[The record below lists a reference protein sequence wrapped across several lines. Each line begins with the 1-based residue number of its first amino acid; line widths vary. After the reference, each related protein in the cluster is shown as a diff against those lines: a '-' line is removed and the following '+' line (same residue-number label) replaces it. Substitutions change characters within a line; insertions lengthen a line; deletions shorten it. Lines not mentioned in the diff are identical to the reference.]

1 MKILF
6 LTENFPPETNA
17 AATRVFERAC
27 YWVKW
32 GHAVTVI
39 TCAPNFPHGS
49 IFPGH
54 RNRWYHTGDMSGIRV
69 VRVKTFIAPNEGVVR
84 SSLDFLSFMVTG
96 FTAALWQEKPDLVC
110 ATSPQFF
117 AAVAGWA
124 TGAVRGVPFVF
135 ELGDLWPAS
144 IAAVG
149 ALRPNVLLRLI
160 ERLELHLYRKSAAV
174 LALTGTFK
182 ETLVGRGIPAGKIAV
197 VMNGVDAWRYG
208 PRQRD
213 AALAS
218 QWDLDGRFVVR
229 YAGTHGMA
237 HALGNVP
244 EAAERLRGETN
255 LRFLLAAAG
264 RGDEAGWAV
273 RP

>member
-1 MKILF
+1 
-6 LTENFPPETNA
+6 
-17 AATRVFERAC
+17 
-27 YWVKW
+27 
-32 GHAVTVI
+32 
-39 TCAPNFPHGS
+39 
-49 IFPGH
+49 
-54 RNRWYHTGDMSGIRV
+54 MSGIRV
-69 VRVKTFIAPNEGVVR
+69 VRVKTFIAPNKGVVR
-84 SSLDFLSFMVTG
+84 RTLDFLSFMVTG
-96 FTAALWQEKPDLVC
+96 FTAARWQEKPDVIA

-124 TGAVRGVPFVF
+124 AGAVRGVPVVF

-149 ALRPNVLLRLI
+149 AVRPNVLLRLI

-174 LALTGTFK
+174 VALTGAFK
-182 ETLVGRGIPAGKIAV
+182 ENLVGRGIPAGKIAV

-213 AALAS
+213 AALAG
-218 QWDLDGRFVVR
+218 QWDLDGRFVVG
-229 YAGTHGMA
+229 YMGTHGMA
-237 HALGNVP
+237 HALGNVL

-264 RGDEAGWAV
+264 RGDEAGRAV